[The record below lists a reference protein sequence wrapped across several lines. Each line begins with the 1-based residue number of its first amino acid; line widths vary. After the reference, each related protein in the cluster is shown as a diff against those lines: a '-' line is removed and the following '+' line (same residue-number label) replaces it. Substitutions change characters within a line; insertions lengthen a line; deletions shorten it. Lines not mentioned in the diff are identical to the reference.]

1 MATLALEPFG
11 NRSRAPPISPR
22 LSVARE
28 KSEITGRDLGAAPAA
43 GAKMNKGKIVKIA
56 VASVL
61 AMLLLAAAAVSLAC
75 YDGAELRAFFGSDN
89 FLMICVGTHLASI
102 CLLARCAA
110 TAPTPAAR
118 RYYADSAVASSV
130 HLAANLY
137 CVLVACPK
145 KVHDCA

>member
-1 MATLALEPFG
+1 
-11 NRSRAPPISPR
+11 
-22 LSVARE
+22 VQ
-28 KSEITGRDLGAAPAA
+28 
-43 GAKMNKGKIVKIA
+43 GKIVKIA

-61 AMLLLAAAAVSLAC
+61 AMLLLTAAAVSLAC

-137 CVLVACPK
+137 CVLVAVSFPCSMLCWHLLLK
-145 KVHDCA
+145 TVL